1 MSLNH
6 ILLGGT
12 WERLTLRSRA
22 LVAIRRNCYVQQNFN
37 SWWKTSD
44 ERTQTFLFPFLFIYL
59 FIYLFIVWVQF
70 SVHRCF
76 GLHWKPQE
84 YFWVL
89 NFAHHSC
96 PFKSVSPRPPTPAPT
111 PGWGYGKRI
120 SFRPFFLY
128 SKLFVLNT
136 LKWDLYVLLV
146 RLKSVIYT
154 PTLAKRPKRSSRS
167 SAHRHWRPFS

>member
-59 FIYLFIVWVQF
+59 FIFLSFGF
-70 SVHRCF
+70 SFRSIDVLDCIESRRNIF
-76 GLHWKPQE
+76 GSWILLIIP
-84 YFWVL
+84 VPL
-89 NFAHHSC
+89 N
-96 PFKSVSPRPPTPAPT
+96 PFLQPPPAPT

-154 PTLAKRPKRSSRS
+154 QTLAKRPKRSSRS

>member
-1 MSLNH
+1 MKLYVLEPYPVGRHMGASHTKIARPRGNSKE
-6 ILLGGT
+6 LLCPT
-12 WERLTLRSRA
+12 KLQFMVKNE
-22 LVAIRRNCYVQQNFN
+22 
-37 SWWKTSD
+37 WWTYPD
-44 ERTQTFLFPFLFIYL
+44 IPFPIFIYL

-89 NFAHHSC
+89 NL
-96 PFKSVSPRPPTPAPT
+96 
-111 PGWGYGKRI
+111 GYGKRI

-128 SKLFVLNT
+128 SKLSVLNT

>member
-1 MSLNH
+1 MGASHTKIARPRGNSKE
-6 ILLGGT
+6 LLSPT
-12 WERLTLRSRA
+12 KLQFMVKNE
-22 LVAIRRNCYVQQNFN
+22 
-37 SWWKTSD
+37 WWTYPD
-44 ERTQTFLFPFLFIYL
+44 IPFPIFIYL

-84 YFWVL
+84 YFWVWILLIIPVPL
-89 NFAHHSC
+89 NPSLHPPPPPPH
-96 PFKSVSPRPPTPAPT
+96 PRL
-111 PGWGYGKRI
+111 GIREKDFI
-120 SFRPFFLY
+120 STFFLY
-128 SKLFVLNT
+128 SKLSVLNP

-146 RLKSVIYT
+146 GLKSVIYT

>member
-59 FIYLFIVWVQF
+59 FIFLSFGF
-70 SVHRCF
+70 SFRSIDVLDCIESRRNIF
-76 GLHWKPQE
+76 GFWILLIIPVPLNPSLHD
-84 YFWVL
+84 
-89 NFAHHSC
+89 
-96 PFKSVSPRPPTPAPT
+96 PRPPPPPPVGDT
-111 PGWGYGKRI
+111 GKGFHFDLFSYTV
-120 SFRPFFLY
+120 SFP
-128 SKLFVLNT
+128 SWT
-136 LKWDLYVLLV
+136 LLSEIFMFSWWD
-146 RLKSVIYT
+146 
-154 PTLAKRPKRSSRS
+154 
-167 SAHRHWRPFS
+167 

>member
-6 ILLGGT
+6 ILFGGT
-12 WERLTLRSRA
+12 WEPLPLGSRA
-22 LVAIRRNCYVQQNFN
+22 LLAIQRNCYVQQSFN

-44 ERTQTFLFPFLFIYL
+44 ERTHTFLFPSLFIYL

-89 NFAHHSC
+89 NFVHHSC
-96 PFKSVSPRPPTPAPT
+96 PFKSVSPHPPT

-128 SKLFVLNT
+128 SKLSVLNT
-136 LKWDLYVLLV
+136 LKWDLNLLLV

-167 SAHRHWRPFS
+167 STHRHCQAIFLD

>member
-59 FIYLFIVWVQF
+59 FIFL
-70 SVHRCF
+70 SF
-76 GLHWKPQE
+76 G
-84 YFWVL
+84 F
-89 NFAHHSC
+89 
-96 PFKSVSPRPPTPAPT
+96 
-111 PGWGYGKRI
+111 
-120 SFRPFFLY
+120 SFRSIDVLDCIESRRNIFGFWILLIIPVPLNPFLHPPPPLPPPLVGDTGKGFHFH
-128 SKLFVLNT
+128 LFSYTVSFPSWT
-136 LKWDLYVLLV
+136 LL
-146 RLKSVIYT
+146 SEIFM
-154 PTLAKRPKRSSRS
+154 
-167 SAHRHWRPFS
+167 FSWWH

>member
-59 FIYLFIVWVQF
+59 FIFLSFGF
-70 SVHRCF
+70 SFRSIDVLDCIESRSNIF
-76 GLHWKPQE
+76 G
-84 YFWVL
+84 FWILLIIPVPL
-89 NFAHHSC
+89 LR
-96 PFKSVSPRPPTPAPT
+96 VSTSPPLPPAPPVGDT
-111 PGWGYGKRI
+111 GKGFHFDLCSYTV
-120 SFRPFFLY
+120 SFP
-128 SKLFVLNT
+128 SWT
-136 LKWDLYVLLV
+136 LLSEIFMFSWWD
-146 RLKSVIYT
+146 
-154 PTLAKRPKRSSRS
+154 
-167 SAHRHWRPFS
+167 

>member
-6 ILLGGT
+6 ILFGGT
-12 WERLTLRSRA
+12 WEPLPLGSRA
-22 LVAIRRNCYVQQNFN
+22 LLAIQRNCYVQQSFN

-96 PFKSVSPRPPTPAPT
+96 PFKSVSPPPHPRL
-111 PGWGYGKRI
+111 GIREKDFI
-120 SFRPFFLY
+120 STFFLY
-128 SKLFVLNT
+128 SKLSVLNP

-146 RLKSVIYT
+146 GLKSVIYT
-154 PTLAKRPKRSSRS
+154 PTLVKRPKRSSRS

>member
-12 WERLTLRSRA
+12 WERVTLRSRA

-59 FIYLFIVWVQF
+59 FIFLSFGF
-70 SVHRCF
+70 SFRSIDVLDCIESRRNIF
-76 GLHWKPQE
+76 GFWILLIIPVPLNPFLH
-84 YFWVL
+84 
-89 NFAHHSC
+89 
-96 PFKSVSPRPPTPAPT
+96 PPPPPT

-128 SKLFVLNT
+128 SKLSVLNT

-167 SAHRHWRPFS
+167 SAHRRWRPFS

>member
-12 WERLTLRSRA
+12 WERVTLRSRA

-96 PFKSVSPRPPTPAPT
+96 PFKSVSPPPPP
-111 PGWGYGKRI
+111 PPPPPPHPRLGIREKDFI
-120 SFRPFFLY
+120 ST
-128 SKLFVLNT
+128 FVVSFPSWT
-136 LKWDLYVLLV
+136 LLSEIFMFSWWD
-146 RLKSVIYT
+146 
-154 PTLAKRPKRSSRS
+154 
-167 SAHRHWRPFS
+167 

>member
-22 LVAIRRNCYVQQNFN
+22 LVAIRRNCYVHQNFN

-89 NFAHHSC
+89 NL
-96 PFKSVSPRPPTPAPT
+96 
-111 PGWGYGKRI
+111 GYGKRI

-128 SKLFVLNT
+128 SKLSVLNT

>member
-59 FIYLFIVWVQF
+59 FIFLSFGF
-70 SVHRCF
+70 SFRSIDVLDCIESRRNIF
-76 GLHWKPQE
+76 GFWILLIIPVPLNPSLVLAVELRSKTRGMGKWPNYTRFHTKTGQKPYPVRPIKGCTSRNPDPLGGPPLGPTPQ
-84 YFWVL
+84 VL
-89 NFAHHSC
+89 
-96 PFKSVSPRPPTPAPT
+96 SVS
-111 PGWGYGKRI
+111 
-120 SFRPFFLY
+120 SC
-128 SKLFVLNT
+128 
-136 LKWDLYVLLV
+136 
-146 RLKSVIYT
+146 
-154 PTLAKRPKRSSRS
+154 
-167 SAHRHWRPFS
+167 

>member
-59 FIYLFIVWVQF
+59 FIYLFIFLSFGF
-70 SVHRCF
+70 SFRSINVLDCIESRRNIF
-76 GLHWKPQE
+76 GFWILLIIPVPLNPYLH
-84 YFWVL
+84 
-89 NFAHHSC
+89 
-96 PFKSVSPRPPTPAPT
+96 PPPPT
-111 PGWGYGKRI
+111 PGWGYEKRI

-128 SKLFVLNT
+128 SKLSVLNT

-154 PTLAKRPKRSSRS
+154 PTLAKRSKRSSRS

>member
-96 PFKSVSPRPPTPAPT
+96 PFKSASPPPPPSPPPPVGDTGKGFHFDLFSYTVSFPS
-111 PGWGYGKRI
+111 W
-120 SFRPFFLY
+120 
-128 SKLFVLNT
+128 T
-136 LKWDLYVLLV
+136 LLSEIFMFSWWD
-146 RLKSVIYT
+146 
-154 PTLAKRPKRSSRS
+154 
-167 SAHRHWRPFS
+167 

>member
-59 FIYLFIVWVQF
+59 FIYLFIVWIQF

-96 PFKSVSPRPPTPAPT
+96 PFKSVSPPPPPPPPPVGDT
-111 PGWGYGKRI
+111 GKGFHFDLFSYTV
-120 SFRPFFLY
+120 SFP
-128 SKLFVLNT
+128 SWT
-136 LKWDLYVLLV
+136 LLSEIFMFPWWD
-146 RLKSVIYT
+146 
-154 PTLAKRPKRSSRS
+154 
-167 SAHRHWRPFS
+167 

>member
-1 MSLNH
+1 MSLSH

-59 FIYLFIVWVQF
+59 FIFL
-70 SVHRCF
+70 SF
-76 GLHWKPQE
+76 G
-84 YFWVL
+84 F
-89 NFAHHSC
+89 
-96 PFKSVSPRPPTPAPT
+96 
-111 PGWGYGKRI
+111 
-120 SFRPFFLY
+120 SFRSIDVLDCIESRRNIFGFWILLIIPVPLNPSLNPPPPPHPRLGIREKDFISTFFLY
-128 SKLFVLNT
+128 SKLSVLNT

-154 PTLAKRPKRSSRS
+154 PS
-167 SAHRHWRPFS
+167 

>member
-1 MSLNH
+1 MKLYVLEPYPVGRHMGASHTKIARPRGNSKE
-6 ILLGGT
+6 LLCPT
-12 WERLTLRSRA
+12 KLQFMVKNE
-22 LVAIRRNCYVQQNFN
+22 
-37 SWWKTSD
+37 WWTYPD
-44 ERTQTFLFPFLFIYL
+44 IPFPIFIYL

-76 GLHWKPQE
+76 GLHSKPQE

-96 PFKSVSPRPPTPAPT
+96 PFKSVSPPPPPPT

-128 SKLFVLNT
+128 SKLSVLNT

-154 PTLAKRPKRSSRS
+154 PTLAKRPKRSSR
-167 SAHRHWRPFS
+167 

>member
-96 PFKSVSPRPPTPAPT
+96 PFKSVSPPPPPPPPPVGDT
-111 PGWGYGKRI
+111 GKGFHFDLCSYTV
-120 SFRPFFLY
+120 SFP
-128 SKLFVLNT
+128 SWT
-136 LKWDLYVLLV
+136 LLSEIFMFSWWD
-146 RLKSVIYT
+146 
-154 PTLAKRPKRSSRS
+154 
-167 SAHRHWRPFS
+167 